1 MFFALGAA
9 SSAIDALKAL
19 TSSKSSSAQS
29 TGASQDAKSPFDL
42 MSSGSSASV
51 GSGSAPDPA
60 AAVRRYRRRP

>member
-29 TGASQDAKSPFDL
+29 TGASQDAQEPVRSDVLGF
-42 MSSGSSASV
+42 V
-51 GSGSAPDPA
+51 GFGRLGLAPDPA